1 MTVTVEPG
9 AGPGRCSRSAAR
21 ACRGG
26 PRQPRAAARDEERIS
41 TLVRPRLAA
50 GAWCL
55 VLRWLVS
62 WNDDVKTLKSSWFR
76 NG

>member
-50 GAWCL
+50 GAGAGAAL
-55 VLRWLVS
+55 AGLLER
-62 WNDDVKTLKSSWFR
+62 
-76 NG
+76 

>member
-41 TLVRPRLAA
+41 TLVRPRLAGGGGGGAALA
-50 GAWCL
+50 GL
-55 VLRWLVS
+55 LER
-62 WNDDVKTLKSSWFR
+62 
-76 NG
+76 

>member
-50 GAWCL
+50 GGGAAL
-55 VLRWLVS
+55 AGLLER
-62 WNDDVKTLKSSWFR
+62 
-76 NG
+76 